1 MVVKVVF
8 RHDLVAAV
16 KGGVAMEIWVVV
28 LFCFLFLFLFF
39 FFVFLI
45 FSLALK

>member
-1 MVVKVVF
+1 MVVKVAL
-8 RHDLVAAV
+8 RHDLVVAV
-16 KGGVAMEIWVVV
+16 EGGVAMEIWVVF